1 MASYG
6 NAVNL
11 KKSAAAVVNDYA
23 QIGRQ
28 IVQASLLAWEA
39 QTDTNYVFNIVY
51 EKLANTVR
59 NYLKEISEIPI
70 LIHVYINPYT
80 FIIKH
85 KNISKSKI

>member
-11 KKSAAAVVNDYA
+11 KKSAGAVVNDYA
-23 QIGRQ
+23 QIGQQ

-59 NYLKEISEIPI
+59 NLKKNMKNTD
-70 LIHVYINPYT
+70 VN
-80 FIIKH
+80 IIFR
-85 KNISKSKI
+85 KNFLDYF